1 MNRLT
6 RTGLYALLGLLLML
20 ALLAVGSMFGG
31 GLAGLLSLVRPGK
44 APDGTPPVAGKPRSG
59 RELVLHGD
67 VSAAAKE
74 QVKAATNG
82 TVGALLTA
90 EGQPVA
96 EGQLLVQLECPDLLS
111 ELNAARKRLEQ
122 AKARIAQAR
131 DDPEIKRLQ
140 KIEQALVQTLQSLET
155 AELQL
160 RSYRQQHSAAAEALK
175 FRERAEENAR
185 RARGLYLAAKAA
197 FEKAKAKAN
206 PNSEADTRTVVRAR
220 MQMEDAKKA
229 LDLTQSELAD
239 ARAATDRYRSEV
251 LQLQTLQRE
260 VQAGSKRRA
269 ELAAVRKRL
278 AARREAQQ
286 KAIRE
291 ARRQEAEAAV
301 STAEQAVK
309 RCQVRA
315 PRAGR
320 LVSLQVRPGEKVR
333 TGQTLAEIELSGGAR
348 LVCRGSAADADRVQV
363 GQDATVEPVGG
374 TRFAGR
380 VSQVERLGDWTKVFI
395 QPVGETALPAPGTA
409 LVARIR
415 VR

>member
-6 RTGLYALLGLLLML
+6 RTGLYALLGLLLLL
-20 ALLAVGSMFGG
+20 ALLVVASRFG
-31 GLAGLLSLVRPGK
+31 GLAGLPALVRPGK
-44 APDGTPPVAGKPRSG
+44 APDGTPPVVGKPRFG
-59 RELVLHGD
+59 RELVLHGQ
-67 VSAAAKE
+67 VSAAARE

-82 TVGALLTA
+82 TVGALLAA

-96 EGQLLVQLECPDLLS
+96 EGQILIQLECPNLVQ
-111 ELNAARKRLEQ
+111 ELHAARKRLEQ
-122 AKARIAQAR
+122 ARAKIAQAR

-185 RARGLYLAAKAA
+185 RARRLYLAAKAA
-197 FEKAKAKAN
+197 FEKAQAKAK
-206 PNSEADTRTVVRAR
+206 PNSEADTRTVFRAR
-220 MQMEDAKKA
+220 VQMEDAKKA

-239 ARAATDRYRSEV
+239 ARTATDRYRTEV

-260 VQAGSKRRA
+260 VQAVTKRRA

-278 AARREAQQ
+278 AARRKAQQ
-286 KAIRE
+286 EAIRE

-301 STAEQAVK
+301 STAEQAMK
-309 RCQVRA
+309 RCQVMA

-320 LVSLQVRPGEKVR
+320 LVSLKVRPGEEVR
-333 TGQTLAEIELSGGAR
+333 KGQTLAEIELSGGAR

-374 TRFAGR
+374 TSFAGR
-380 VSQVERLGDWTKVFI
+380 VSQVERLGDLTKVFI

-415 VR
+415 VG